1 MKKFLIAPSIINA
14 NFAKLGKEID
24 ILTSYGVDMIHVDV
38 MDNHYAPNI
47 GMGVFIVKS
56 IINYGIK
63 LPIDIHLMVQPLDY
77 LVEEFANIGSNYITF
92 HPDSSKNIKNT
103 IKIIKSYGC
112 KVGIAFSPSYTSFQC
127 ITDDIINEIDIIL
140 LMSVNP
146 GFSGQKFL
154 FSTLNK
160 IKIIKKLLDHV
171 KKNIILSV
179 DGGIKLNNIQEI
191 AKSGANM
198 FVVGSSIFHNINY
211 KKVIYNMR
219 YELSLC

>member
-14 NFAKLGKEID
+14 NFAKLGEDID
-24 ILTSYGVDMIHVDV
+24 ILTSSGVDIIHFDV
-38 MDNHYAPNI
+38 MDNHYVPNI
-47 GMGVFIVKS
+47 GIGPFIIKS
-56 IINYGIK
+56 LINYGIK
-63 LPIDIHLMVQPLDY
+63 LPIEIHLMVNPLEY
-77 LVEEFANIGSNYITF
+77 LIKKFAKIGASYITF
-92 HPDSSKNIKNT
+92 HPDSSNNIKKT

-112 KVGIAFSPSYTSFQC
+112 KVGIALNPCTSFNF
-127 ITDDIINEIDIIL
+127 ITNDLINEIDIVL

-160 IKIIKKLLDHV
+160 IKIVRKILDKIKKNV
-171 KKNIILSV
+171 ILSV
-179 DGGIKLNNIQEI
+179 DGGIKVSNIKKI
-191 AKSGANM
+191 AISGANM
-198 FVVGSSIFHNINY
+198 FVSGSSIFNNKNY